1 MATDEEYL
9 DNLLKAAME
18 DDNQLQD
25 SNIMNMASNGAE
37 TIDEEEEWKNSLDE
51 MLASVNAEENGID
64 GDIAMTDIDFSSFT
78 DIMDESEENYQE
90 TEGTDI
96 DGLDMADF
104 GITDLGLDMME
115 EDTSGDSDMNQEA
128 VNDLMYIAQTMD
140 KESMSLQDEYA
151 THEAD
156 EQEEQ
161 EERPKKSR
169 KQSQEEKKEQKRLAK
184 EEKRMAKE
192 RKKDEKKAEKE
203 SKKEARKAGAF
214 SSFIDFL
221 TEEVEDGEASKDE
234 ADAEGEDAIR
244 DLEDTGKGSG
254 KKDKKKK
261 KKEKGKKQKTEE
273 AAEEGSE
280 GEAAPDPKKAAKEA
294 KKALKEQK
302 KRERAEQKANEPRV
316 KVLSRKSF
324 MVLVAFCATIVAAV
338 VFLSVFLSDYVD
350 KTKARRAFY
359 NGDYTEAYLLL
370 YGKDLNTSDQV
381 IYHRVSL
388 RLQLDRKLEMY
399 EYYLNEGEVPQALD
413 VLLQGVAQYNEIALG
428 DTYGAGDELRS
439 VYVSMLDILG
449 QQYGLSEEE
458 AVDLLTR
465 DDITYSRIIYEITLG
480 VDFGLPGSSSNEPQ
494 APQDILPEEEDI
506 INVEVAGE
514 GA

>member
-25 SNIMNMASNGAE
+25 SDIMNIASDRAE

-64 GDIAMTDIDFSSFT
+64 GDIAVSDIDFSSFT
-78 DIMDESEENYQE
+78 DIMDEGEENYQE
-90 TEGTDI
+90 IDGTDI
-96 DGLDMADF
+96 DELDIADL
-104 GITDLGLDMME
+104 GITDLGLDIMG
-115 EDTSGDSDMNQEA
+115 EDTSGDSDMDQEA
-128 VNDLMYIAQTMD
+128 VNDLMHIAQTMD

-156 EQEEQ
+156 KQEEK
-161 EERPKKSR
+161 EEPEPQKSR

-221 TEEVEDGEASKDE
+221 TEEVEDEEAPKGEAG
-234 ADAEGEDAIR
+234 AEGEDAITE
-244 DLEDTGKGSG
+244 LEDAGKGSG

-261 KKEKGKKQKTEE
+261 KGKGKKQKAQE
-273 AAEEGSE
+273 AVEEGSE

-324 MVLVAFCATIVAAV
+324 IVLVAFCATIVAAV

-350 KTKARRAFY
+350 KTKARRAFN
-359 NGDYTEAYLLL
+359 NGDYTEAYVLL
-370 YGKDLNTSDQV
+370 YGKDLNTSDKV

-388 RLQLDRKLEMY
+388 RLQMDRKLEMY
-399 EYYLNEGEVPQALD
+399 EYYLSEGEVPKALD
-413 VLLQGVAQYNEIALG
+413 MLLQGVEQYNEIVSG

-439 VYVSMLDILG
+439 VYLNMLDILA

-480 VDFGLPGSSSNEPQ
+480 VDFGLPGSSSSEPQ

-506 INVEVAGE
+506 INVEAAGE